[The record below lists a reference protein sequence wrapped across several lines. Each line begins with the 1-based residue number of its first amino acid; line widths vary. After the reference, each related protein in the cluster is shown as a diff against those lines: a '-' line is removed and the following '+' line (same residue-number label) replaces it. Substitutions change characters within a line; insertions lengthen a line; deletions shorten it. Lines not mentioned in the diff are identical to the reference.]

1 MVERARVTLH
11 MGGIHAAREPTVIS
25 TVLGSCIA
33 VCLREPRKRIGG
45 MNHFMLPTRLDRD
58 SDQRSACYGVYA
70 MDLLV
75 NELMKL
81 GAERKRLQ
89 AKVFGAAHL
98 LGMGHALHSVA
109 AQNATFILTYLKTDG
124 IPLLSYD
131 LGGDAPRTVHFF
143 TDTGRVLLKQLGQQ
157 RRSRIVLEERQ
168 HERKVLRT
176 LEAPADITLFPSP
189 DESPSRAG
197 TSHIDGKKD

>member
-1 MVERARVTLH
+1 VVEQARVTLH
-11 MGGIHAAREPTVIS
+11 MGGVYAAREPTVIS

-81 GAERKRLQ
+81 GAERGRLQ

-98 LGMGHALHSVA
+98 LGTGNGLHSVA
-109 AQNATFILTYLKTDG
+109 TQNAAFILSYLKTEA

-131 LGGDAPRTVHFF
+131 LGGVQPRTVHFF
-143 TDTGRVLLKQLGQQ
+143 TDTGRVLLKQLGHQ
-157 RRSRIVLEERQ
+157 RRSRIVLQERR

-176 LEAPADITLFPSP
+176 LEGPTDITLFSDPDGSP
-189 DESPSRAG
+189 A
-197 TSHIDGKKD
+197 

>member
-1 MVERARVTLH
+1 MGDRPEVTLH
-11 MGGIHAAREPTVIS
+11 IGGVYATRAPTVIK

-33 VCLREPRKRIGG
+33 VCLREPRKQIGG

-81 GAERKRLQ
+81 GAERGRLQ

-109 AQNATFILTYLKTDG
+109 AQNATFILAYLKTEG

-131 LGGDAPRTVHFF
+131 LGGGAPRTVHFF

-157 RRSRIVLEERQ
+157 RRSRIVLQERR

-176 LEAPADITLFPSP
+176 LEGPADITLFSGP
-189 DESPSRAG
+189 DGPPSRAG
-197 TSHIDGKKD
+197 TSHIDAKKD